1 MISLFVLKPRTRHRN
16 QKPPT
21 QAPPPHP
28 ITLSNCGVCAHAS
41 SSSSSRAL
49 RRILSRCT
57 EALEVASTS
66 AFLRTRW
73 EGAAC
78 TSILWLPLQTLP
90 QSLREQQEIER
101 LDDNDGL
108 LQTLILLPRGG
119 IGDAIPT
126 SSMTVSRQ
134 ISIFCIYIRSACILD
149 LSYTSWVTK
158 VSVPINIIIT
168 VVGRLRANESA
179 PVDHASRLFYVW
191 ERGDL
196 AIGQKAM
203 TVNLSRPFSRSSTCA
218 TIVLGID

>member
-158 VSVPINIIIT
+158 VLLPINIINQNR
-168 VVGRLRANESA
+168 VHQKKDRLPCNCRTPESQPPGSA
-179 PVDHASRLFYVW
+179 PCRRHRW
-191 ERGDL
+191 PERG
-196 AIGQKAM
+196 
-203 TVNLSRPFSRSSTCA
+203 
-218 TIVLGID
+218 LGFGV